1 MCPSLALACLLGP
14 RSPFSAGHRQ
24 PLFPVPLPLV
34 VLSHLR
40 WDFVFQRPQH
50 VLSRLA
56 QTRPVTVVEEPVYDA
71 DAAPY
76 LEPIEAAPGVTVLR
90 PHTPVDEPGFSDA
103 QIAVVEPLL
112 RRWAVETEALGA
124 CDAWTYTPLATPLLD
139 AVEPRAVVYDC
150 MDELSAFDHAPPELL
165 ERERD
170 LLGRADLVFTGGP
183 SLYRAKK
190 DRHPDVHCFP
200 SSVDAAH
207 FGQARPD
214 RAAALAEPA
223 DQRGIGRP
231 RLGFFGVID
240 ERLDRD
246 IVATLAAARPD
257 WEVVMV
263 GPVVK
268 IDPESLPQAPNL
280 HWLGGKTYDELPAYL
295 AGWDVCLL
303 PFAQNRST
311 EFISPTK
318 TLEYMAAERPVVST
332 PITDVAEPYG
342 EIVRLG
348 ATPSEFVTAC
358 DAVFLAGD
366 AERQRRAEAMRAV
379 LAKTSWDATAAGMAR
394 LLDGASSSSAAPV
407 AQTLSHV

>member
-1 MCPSLALACLLGP
+1 M
-14 RSPFSAGHRQ
+14 
-24 PLFPVPLPLV
+24 PVPLV

-40 WDFVFQRPQH
+40 WDFVYQRPQH

-56 QTRPVTVVEEPVYDA
+56 ATRPVVVVEEPVHDPH
-71 DAAPY
+71 AAPH
-76 LEPIEAAPGVTVLR
+76 LEAIDAAPGVTVLR

-103 QIAVVEPLL
+103 QLDAVAPLV
-112 RRWAVETEALGA
+112 RRWAVETEVLGA
-124 CDAWTYTPLATPLLD
+124 CDGWVYTPLATPLLD
-139 AVEPRAVVYDC
+139 AFEPRAVVYDC
-150 MDELSAFDHAPPELL
+150 MDELSAFDHAPAGLL
-165 ERERD
+165 AREQD
-170 LLGRADLVFTGGP
+170 LLDRADLVFTGGP

-190 DRHPDVHCFP
+190 DRHDAVYCFP

-214 RAAALAEPA
+214 APALDEPA
-223 DQRGIGRP
+223 DQRELGHP

-240 ERLDRD
+240 ERLDPD
-246 IVATLAAARPD
+246 AVALLAESHPE
-257 WEVVMV
+257 WQVVMV

-268 IDPESLPQAPNL
+268 IDPAGLPQAPNL

-318 TLEYMAAERPVVST
+318 TLEYFAAERPTVST

-342 EIVRLG
+342 DIVRLG
-348 ATPSEFVTAC
+348 DTPQTFLGACESALDATEA
-358 DAVFLAGD
+358 D
-366 AERQRRAEAMRAV
+366 RRRRTDAMRAV
-379 LAKTSWDATAAGMAR
+379 LAETSWDATAAGMGE
-394 LLDGASSSSAAPV
+394 LLDAASASSSTSAPAR
-407 AQTLSHV
+407 ATSTLS